1 MLVIPFGYNQLV
13 NAIAD
18 AIEEAE
24 RVDGVKVVDKVETKV
39 EEVKDFAAVRAEAM
53 ELWQKLIDKNPDNA
67 NIILKKVEINM
78 NHKMRLSEFTEDQ
91 VDLLALVVED
101 MKAML

>member
-1 MLVIPFGYNQLV
+1 M
-13 NAIAD
+13 
-18 AIEEAE
+18 
-24 RVDGVKVVDKVETKV
+24 
-39 EEVKDFAAVRAEAM
+39 AM